1 MSRLFGAYVVVD
13 WSAAEARKTGEQS
26 LWIGVVKRDV
36 RLRLGACE
44 KHNPPTRAEGEK
56 LLRSIL
62 ADLRKRGDKVLLG
75 FDFCLGFPRGTAE
88 RLNLKGEPWSA
99 LWAFTAQNIVDKPDN
114 TNNRFAVAAKFNRLM
129 TDEARPFWGAPPRQ
143 AQRWLSSTKPSS
155 LGDIP
160 ELRLSEQATRRLG
173 TKAMAKSI
181 WQMHG
186 AGAVGGQ
193 SLIGMAAV
201 KRLLDELGPTAAVWP
216 FGTGFRAL
224 SPADVEPLSA
234 LVVEVY
240 PSLFPTTP
248 EPGEVKD
255 AAQVRATAE
264 ALARLD
270 EAGKLGQAFAPHKDL
285 SPEDVAIAEREEGWI
300 LGV

>member
-1 MSRLFGAYVVVD
+1 VARLFGAYVVVD
-13 WSAAEARKTGEQS
+13 WSAAEGRKTGEQS

-36 RLRLGACE
+36 RFRLAYE
-44 KHNPPTRAEGEK
+44 AHNPATRAEGEK
-56 LLRSIL
+56 LLRAIL
-62 ADLRKRGDKVLLG
+62 SDLRKRGDRALLG

-88 RLNLKGEPWSA
+88 RLKLKGEPWSA
-99 LWAFTAQNIVDKPDN
+99 LWNFTASNIVDKPDN

-129 TDEARPFWGAPPRQ
+129 TDEAYPFWGAPARQ
-143 AQRWLSSTKPSS
+143 AQRWLSTTKPPST
-155 LGDIP
+155 GDIP
-160 ELRLSEQATRRLG
+160 ELRRTELATRKLG
-173 TKAMAKSI
+173 SKSMAKSI

-201 KRLLDELGPTAAVWP
+201 KRLMDELGPSSAVWP

-224 SPADVEPLSA
+224 DEADLAPLSA
-234 LVVEVY
+234 LIVEVY

-255 AAQVRATAE
+255 AAQVRCTAE

-270 EAGKLGQAFAPHKDL
+270 EAGKLGQAFAPPKDL
-285 SPEDVAIAEREEGWI
+285 SPEEIEICAREEGWI
-300 LGV
+300 LGA